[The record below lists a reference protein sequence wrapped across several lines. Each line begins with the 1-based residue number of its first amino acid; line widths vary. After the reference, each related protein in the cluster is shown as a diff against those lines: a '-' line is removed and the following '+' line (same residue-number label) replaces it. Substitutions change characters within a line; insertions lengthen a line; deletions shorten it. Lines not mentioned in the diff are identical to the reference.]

1 MKKLSI
7 QSILLLPLMICSS
20 LVFGQQQDLKEVSI
34 KARKSAIKQ
43 EADRVSYDMQAD
55 PESKTSNLLEMLR
68 KVPYVTVDA
77 NENIMLK
84 GNSSYKI
91 LINGKPSSLME
102 RDPKT
107 ILKSIP
113 ASTILRIEV
122 YTTPPAKYDAEGLGG
137 VINIITNKKLV
148 DGYNGT
154 VNLNTRFPGGPGVG
168 ASFSAKVGKFGISAF
183 GGGNLNDNP
192 QTTSG
197 MQRTTTGASPSFL
210 DQEGVNKSHGKNG
223 YAGTELSYEIDSLN
237 LISGNFNI
245 SGSNASGLSNQTT
258 LLTGPGGVINGYH
271 LQNNNSSG
279 GNGFDAA
286 VNYQLG
292 FKNNKN
298 KLLTFSYRYF
308 KYNNNSAANITTANR
323 VSYTF
328 PDYNQENVTS
338 ASEQTVQL
346 DFVEGFKRWTVEAGI
361 KGIFRDNT
369 SDFNYSAFVDS
380 LNRFENDPVLSN
392 QYNSKQN
399 ILAAYN
405 TWGYNTDA
413 FSVKAGL
420 RIERTFTDADFVST
434 ATVAHQRYL
443 DILPSVA
450 FNFPINK
457 LSSINAG
464 FSQRLKRPGLYKLN
478 PFVDRSNPNFQSY
491 GNPDLKQ
498 VEISDT
504 RIGYSLSGK
513 GNLNL
518 GVFYDF
524 GSGLD
529 LPLSHYDPTTKI
541 TYTTYENNGD
551 FKGFGNFININ
562 YPLTKQLSIGIN
574 SNIMI
579 FSVTGQV
586 DGTIKTVHLHTIGI
600 YNTLGYTFDDSWRA
614 NVNVDINGKNPTGL
628 QGFSSGVVNTG
639 LSVNKQ
645 IIKNQLVFSAAVRNP
660 FTKYR
665 YAQTQTTSA
674 GFTQTQTDQSYFRNF
689 TFSLNYTFGKLKNA
703 VQKTKRGIN
712 NDDGAR

>member
-1 MKKLSI
+1 
-7 QSILLLPLMICSS
+7 MICSTAI
-20 LVFGQQQDLKEVSI
+20 FAQQRELKEVSI
-34 KARKSAIKQ
+34 KAQKSAIKQ
-43 EADRVSYDMQAD
+43 EADRVTYEMQAD

-91 LINGKPSSLME
+91 LINGKSSSLME

-107 ILKSIP
+107 VLKSIP
-113 ASTILRIEV
+113 ASTIVRIEV

-154 VNLNTRFPGGPGVG
+154 ANLNTRFPGGPGIG
-168 ASFSAKVGKFGISAF
+168 ASFSAKIGKFGISTF

-192 QTTSG
+192 QTTTS
-197 MQRTTTGASPSFL
+197 MKRTTTGAAPSFL
-210 DQEGVNKSHGKNG
+210 DQEGTNKSHGKNG
-223 YAGTELSYEIDSLN
+223 YVGTELSYEIDSLN

-245 SGSNASGLSNQTT
+245 SGSNASGSGNQTT
-258 LLTGPGGVINGYH
+258 LLTGPAGVINGYQ

-286 VNYQLG
+286 LNYQLG
-292 FKNNKN
+292 FKNNKS

-308 KYNNNSAANITTANR
+308 RYNNNSEANIATTNR
-323 VSYTF
+323 INYSN
-328 PDYNQENVTS
+328 PDYNQENITS

-346 DFVEGFKRWTVEAGI
+346 DFVQGFKKWTVEAGV
-361 KGIFRDNT
+361 KGIFRNNISNFDYN
-369 SDFNYSAFVDS
+369 AFVDS
-380 LNRFENDPVLSN
+380 LGRFENNPALSN
-392 QYNSKQN
+392 RYNSTQN

-405 TWGYNTDA
+405 TWGYNA
-413 FSVKAGL
+413 SSFSVKVGL
-420 RIERTFTDADFVST
+420 RAEQTYSDADFVST
-434 ATVAHQRYL
+434 STTAHQRYL
-443 DILPSVA
+443 DILPSIAV
-450 FNFPINK
+450 NFPINK
-457 LSSINAG
+457 LSNFNAG

-478 PFVDRSNPNFQSY
+478 PFVDRSNPNFQTY

-513 GNLNL
+513 GNLNV

-529 LPLSHYDPTTKI
+529 LPLSHYDPATKI

-562 YPLTKQLSIGIN
+562 YPITKQLSFGTS
-574 SNIMI
+574 SNIMV

-586 DGTIKTVHLHTIGI
+586 DGTMKTVHLHTIGI
-600 YNTLGYTFDDSWRA
+600 YNTLCYTFNDSWRA

-645 IIKNQLVFSAAVRNP
+645 LVKNQLVLSAAIRNP
-660 FTKYR
+660 FTQYR

-689 TFSLNYTFGKLKNA
+689 TFSLNYNFGKLKNA
-703 VQKTKRGIN
+703 VQKTKRSIN